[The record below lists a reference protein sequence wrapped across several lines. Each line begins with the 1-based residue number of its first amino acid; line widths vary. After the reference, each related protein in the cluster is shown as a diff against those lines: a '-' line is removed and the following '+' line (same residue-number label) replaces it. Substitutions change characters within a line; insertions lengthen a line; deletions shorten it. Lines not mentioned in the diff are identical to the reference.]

1 VCSTCCSQEDD
12 QETIVVEQRRPFPG
26 ESEEEP
32 GEKHDEKDSAEEPG
46 CMTINLIKTRGERKL
61 GLGINHIDGKTI
73 VILEVKEG
81 LVKQWNLTHPDQVV
95 MQDDR
100 IIEVN
105 GITGD
110 AAAMLEA
117 CKEDKLTLKIQKSW
131 FRENNAM
138 GA

>member
-1 VCSTCCSQEDD
+1 MCRSKEDD
-12 QETIVVEQRRPFPG
+12 QDIVVEHRPFPG
-26 ESEEEP
+26 ESEGEP
-32 GEKHDEKDSAEEPG
+32 REKHDKKDSAEETR
-46 CMTINLIKTRGERKL
+46 CMTINLIKTRGERKI
-61 GLGINHIDGKTI
+61 GLGINHGDGKTL

-81 LVKQWNLTHPDQVV
+81 LVKQWNFTHPDQVV

>member
-1 VCSTCCSQEDD
+1 MCRSKEDD
-12 QETIVVEQRRPFPG
+12 QETIVVEHRPFPAECKG
-26 ESEEEP
+26 EP
-32 GEKHDEKDSAEEPG
+32 GEKHDRKDSAEETR
-46 CMTINLIKTRGERKL
+46 CMTINLIKTQGERKI
-61 GLGINHIDGKTI
+61 GLGINQGDGKTL
-73 VILEVKEG
+73 VILDVMQG
-81 LVKQWNLTHPDQVV
+81 LVKQWNFTHPDQEV
-95 MQDDR
+95 MPEDR